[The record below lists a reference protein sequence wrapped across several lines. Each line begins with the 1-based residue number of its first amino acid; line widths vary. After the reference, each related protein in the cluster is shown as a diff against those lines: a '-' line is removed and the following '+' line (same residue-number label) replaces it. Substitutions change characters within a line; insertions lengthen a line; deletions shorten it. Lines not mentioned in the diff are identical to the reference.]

1 MAASRRTPRDPDVDV
16 PDPGPG
22 RPPEP
27 PLVGDL
33 IGLLAAVR
41 RALPG
46 LERDLSHPDPA
57 VRVDAAVTILRAC
70 AVLTRFQRANAD
82 ALDRL
87 LRG

>member
-1 MAASRRTPRDPDVDV
+1 MHALE
-16 PDPGPG
+16 PGP
-22 RPPEP
+22 PPELP
-27 PLVGDL
+27 MVGDL
-33 IGLLAAVR
+33 IGLLAAAR

-46 LERDLSHPDPA
+46 LERALSHPAPA
-57 VRVDAAVTILRAC
+57 VRVDAALTILRAH